1 MRLPSPKN
9 SPSTSTMEPKLH
21 LHDYIY
27 KNDVKNIKASIT
39 ENNVNVTD
47 TKGRTA
53 LFLAASLNR
62 YELIDVLLTSGC
74 DVSVTDDFGK
84 SPLHEA
90 AEKGNT
96 DVVKLLVAYSE

>member
-1 MRLPSPKN
+1 MRIPSPRN
-9 SPSTSTMEPKLH
+9 SPPNISMEPTLP
-21 LHDYIY
+21 LHDFIY
-27 KNDVKNIKASIT
+27 KNDVKNVKASIT
-39 ENNVNVTD
+39 ENNVNITD
-47 TKGRTA
+47 TKGRSA

-74 DVSVTDDFGK
+74 DVSVTDDLGN

-96 DVVKLLVAYSE
+96 DVVKLLVAHSK